1 LHFGEAFHVVDLMKY
16 SIKFEN
22 LLNCEIEGAT
32 NNSVTA
38 TSTVTRNKA
47 KIDGT

>member
-1 LHFGEAFHVVDLMKY
+1 MKK

-22 LLNCEIEGAT
+22 LLNCGIDGAT

-38 TSTVTRNKA
+38 TSTVMRNKA
-47 KIDGT
+47 KIDGI